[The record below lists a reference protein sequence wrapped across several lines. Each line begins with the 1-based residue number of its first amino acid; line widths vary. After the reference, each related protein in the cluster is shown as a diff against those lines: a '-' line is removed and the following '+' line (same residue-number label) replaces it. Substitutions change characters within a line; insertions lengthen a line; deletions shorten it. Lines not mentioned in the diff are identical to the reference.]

1 VEALTYLP
9 FHILKNVDRD
19 SFLTDTQ
26 SMNIQSA
33 SAGYDGHRIME
44 EAAVKTMSM
53 ALGTLREQGQA
64 VAELLDSAAG
74 ASAAQTITD
83 PALGGRVNLLA

>member
-1 VEALTYLP
+1 
-9 FHILKNVDRD
+9 
-19 SFLTDTQ
+19 
-26 SMNIQSA
+26 MNIQNA
-33 SAGYDGHRIME
+33 STGYAGQKIME

-64 VAELLDSAAG
+64 VTELLDSAAG
-74 ASAAQTITD
+74 ASAARAITD